1 MNEEKIKIEPI
12 NNGFKTI
19 VEIPK
24 KILDLELNDYINRVD
39 EINRLVINDKNELYI
54 RELLNRIDKA
64 IQDIETFKDDI
75 KKFQEQ
81 DIINHQNISIGLVGI
96 RLNTFLKDL
105 KGSDNNERQD

>member
-1 MNEEKIKIEPI
+1 MDYENIKIEPI
-12 NNGFKTI
+12 SNGFKAS

-64 IQDIETFKDDI
+64 TEYLEYALDEEKETPSKYKDW
-75 KKFQEQ
+75 
-81 DIINHQNISIGLVGI
+81 
-96 RLNTFLKDL
+96 RLDLLEIL
-105 KGSDNNERQD
+105 KGGSNG